1 MQPSQTQHESK
12 NVLALGKNIVMLML
26 SFVINC
32 RKEKQAPVH
41 FKTKGQAMSWLEGFS
56 LARLLEF
63 NDNIKKNSYN
73 FDFLP

>member
-41 FKTKGQAMSWLEGFS
+41 FKTKG
-56 LARLLEF
+56 
-63 NDNIKKNSYN
+63 
-73 FDFLP
+73 